1 MFDTDCLSI
10 LFFKDLIQALF
21 GLDDGLRHIG
31 ECINFVNFRS
41 GVKKLHNH

>member
-10 LFFKDLIQALF
+10 LFFKDLIPALF

-31 ECINFVNFRS
+31 E
-41 GVKKLHNH
+41 